1 MRRNGLLF
9 SSLWKV
15 ESLVHS
21 LDFIRIPNLSPAFDQ
36 EWNTNGRQEDAA
48 KHILDWALA
57 QGVEGIKGEIIKE
70 KDLTPI
76 VFLEIEGTPDVNRN
90 ILMYGHFDKQPPFV
104 GWNEGLA
111 PTKPVLIGD
120 KLYGRGGADDGYAI
134 YGCIMSVLTC

>member
-1 MRRNGLLF
+1 M
-9 SSLWKV
+9 KV
-15 ESLVHS
+15 GVETLIKS
-21 LDFIRIPNLSPAFDQ
+21 DFIRIPNLSPAFDQ

-48 KHILDWALA
+48 NHILDWALA

-76 VFLEIEGTPDVNRN
+76 VFLEIEASPGINRN
-90 ILMYGHFDKQPPFV
+90 ILMYGHFDKQPPFT

-111 PTKPVLIGD
+111 PTKPVLVGD

-134 YGCIMSVLTC
+134 YGSIMSVLTC